1 MHFDLF
7 ETLLYGYAAL
17 MYLICGIFL
26 LKWRTE
32 SEKKSVTTLAVICFA
47 AAVIFVLLLILKQS
61 GAFLRLFS

>member
-1 MHFDLF
+1 MRFDLF

-32 SEKKSVTTLAVICFA
+32 SRKKPVTALAVICFVA
-47 AAVIFVLLLILKQS
+47 PL
-61 GAFLRLFS
+61 